1 MAIQVIDNFLERDD
15 FMFVKD
21 ALMGDEIPWFYNDCV
36 SDMGDKEC
44 YFTHR
49 FYNEEVGQTPGY
61 QVVSKLIEKLKCK
74 KLIRVKGNLYMS
86 TIKSKK
92 HAYHKDMDNKHK
104 GCLLYINTNNGYNYF
119 KEERKKIKPKENR
132 AVFFNPSIEH
142 CSSTC
147 TDEKRRITINVK
159 YL

>member
-1 MAIQVIDNFLERDD
+1 
-15 FMFVKD
+15 
-21 ALMGDEIPWFYNDCV
+21 MGDESPWFQKDCV
-36 SDMGDKEC
+36 SDMGDKEG
-44 YFTHR
+44 YVTHR

-92 HAYHKDMDNKHK
+92 HAYHKDMDKKHK
-104 GCLLYINTNNGYNYF
+104 GCLLQINTNNGYNYF

-132 AVFFNPSIEH
+132 AFFFNPIIEH

-147 TDEKRRITINVK
+147 TDEKRRITINVN

>member
-1 MAIQVIDNFLERDD
+1 
-15 FMFVKD
+15 
-21 ALMGDEIPWFYNDCV
+21 
-36 SDMGDKEC
+36 
-44 YFTHR
+44 
-49 FYNEEVGQTPGY
+49 
-61 QVVSKLIEKLKCK
+61 
-74 KLIRVKGNLYMS
+74 MS

-92 HAYHKDMDNKHK
+92 HNYHKDMDNKHK

-119 KEERKKIKPKENR
+119 KEEKKKIKPKENR

-147 TDEKRRITINVK
+147 TDEKRRVTININ

>member
-119 KEERKKIKPKENR
+119 K
-132 AVFFNPSIEH
+132 
-142 CSSTC
+142 
-147 TDEKRRITINVK
+147 
-159 YL
+159 